1 MSEKGKMDAGRWERV
16 ETLSRYVQGIVFR
29 DGAMARLL
37 AAREAER
44 EEGPETGPADLSGE
58 M

>member
-1 MSEKGKMDAGRWERV
+1 MRKKQCTLAGGKSQRM
-16 ETLSRYVQGIVFR
+16 LFRYLRGIVVG

-44 EEGPETGPADLSGE
+44 EEGPEPGPADLSRR
-58 M
+58 

>member
-1 MSEKGKMDAGRWERV
+1 MSEREMHAGRWQKPEN
-16 ETLSRYVQGIVFR
+16 LFRYLGGIAIGK
-29 DGAMARLL
+29 GALARLL
-37 AAREAER
+37 IPPEEKP

>member
-1 MSEKGKMDAGRWERV
+1 MSEKGKMQAGRWEKP
-16 ETLSRYVQGIVFR
+16 ENLFRYLRGIVVG